1 MAFLNLHQNQTT
13 GFIKRFVVH
22 LKTDEN
28 TQMVFTAP
36 NIIDENSQ
44 RQITWIKHVLLP
56 KISKW
61 AVSMEVDNDERKKTV
76 FDTIESL
83 SLINL
88 TEYNQLYN
96 DLKVKYGEHMVKV

>member
-1 MAFLNLHQNQTT
+1 MNLNQNQTT

-22 LKTDEN
+22 LKDFENAELIFMAPNVVDEN
-28 TQMVFTAP
+28 IT
-36 NIIDENSQ
+36 
-44 RQITWIKHVLLP
+44 RQIPWIKHVFMP

-61 AVSMEVDNDERKKTV
+61 MVSMEDACEDRKKSA
-76 FDTIESL
+76 FDAIESL

-96 DLKVKYGEHMVKV
+96 DLKVKYGEHMVKVRV